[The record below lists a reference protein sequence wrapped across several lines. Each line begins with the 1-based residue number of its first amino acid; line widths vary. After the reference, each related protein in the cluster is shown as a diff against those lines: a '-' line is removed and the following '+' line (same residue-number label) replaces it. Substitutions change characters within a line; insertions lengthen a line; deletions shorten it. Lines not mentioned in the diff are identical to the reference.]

1 MTKYVTPLTE
11 EERATLRAAMAY
23 GPSARVR
30 QRAQAVYGS
39 DQGFRIGSLAVL
51 LDVDRDTVSAWL
63 ERWERDGLRGLY
75 DAPRPG
81 RPMIYTPEE
90 QQQLREW
97 VDAEPRQL
105 KQAQAR
111 LAEAS
116 GKRAS
121 GATLKRILKKST
133 ATATSAAGAASRTG
147 AMTLNSGPNRTAWR
161 ACTAPKRAGG

>member
-39 DQGFRIGSLAVL
+39 DQGFRIGPLAVL

-116 GKRAS
+116 GKR
-121 GATLKRILKKST
+121 ILKKST

-147 AMTLNSGPNRTAWR
+147 AMTPNSGPNRIAWR
-161 ACTAPKRAGG
+161 ACSGPKRAGG

>member
-1 MTKYVTPLTE
+1 MTKYVTPLSE
-11 EERATLRAAMAY
+11 EERATLREAMAH

-30 QRAQAVYGS
+30 QRAQAVYAS
-39 DQGFRIGSLAVL
+39 DQGFRIGQLAML

-63 ERWERDGLRGLY
+63 DRWARDGLRGLY
-75 DAPRPG
+75 DAPRCG
-81 RPMIYTPEE
+81 RPMTYTPAE
-90 QQQLREW
+90 QEQLREW

-121 GATLKRILKKST
+121 GATLKRILKKSM
-133 ATATSAAGAASRTG
+133 ATATSAVDAASGSG
-147 AMTLNSGPNRTAWR
+147 AMRPNSAPHRTAWH
-161 ACTAPKRAGG
+161 ACTAPRRAGR

>member
-11 EERATLRAAMAY
+11 VERATLREAMAD
-23 GPSARVR
+23 GPNARVR

-39 DQGFRIGSLAVL
+39 DQGFRIGQLAVL
-51 LDVDRDTVSAWL
+51 LDADRDTVSAWL
-63 ERWERDGLRGLY
+63 DRWERDGLRGLY

-81 RPMIYTPEE
+81 RPMIYTLEE
-90 QQQLREW
+90 QHQLRAW

-111 LAEAS
+111 LAEAT

-121 GATLKRILKKST
+121 GATLKRVLKKST
-133 ATATSAAGAASRTG
+133 ATATSAAGAVSKTD
-147 AMTLNSGPNRTAWR
+147 AMKPNSGPNRSDWR
-161 ACTAPKRAGG
+161 ACTAPRRAGR